1 VTEKGQISFT
11 LIFNGQQYRV
21 ATTPTQYY
29 SLMSLIVDTLTLSG
43 FGLCSGMGGCGTC
56 MVRINGRNV
65 LSCEVA
71 VNESLV
77 EAVIE
82 VIEV

>member
-1 VTEKGQISFT
+1 
-11 LIFNGQQYRV
+11 
-21 ATTPTQYY
+21 
-29 SLMSLIVDTLTLSG
+29 VDTLPVSG

-82 VIEV
+82 LIEV